1 MGKSIL
7 IKASSYRFSTTKRI
21 FDIAVS
27 LIGFVVLSP
36 IILVISIL
44 IKLTSKGS
52 VFFIQKRIG
61 IRGKSFNIIKFRTMK
76 KSAVLQQWRYKRQN
90 EADGPVFKIWD
101 DPRFTGF
108 GRLLSRTGL
117 DELPQLINVLKGNM
131 SLVGPRPLPVS
142 EANKLTITQRQRHLI
157 KPGLTSLWVIRG
169 AHSLSFAE
177 WMKLDQVYVGKAS
190 FVTDL
195 NILLKTA
202 SIILN
207 SILTLIFTDS
217 SAQVVSHQTKK

>member
-7 IKASSYRFSTTKRI
+7 ESPNSYHFSVTKRI
-21 FDIAVS
+21 FNAGIS
-27 LIGFVVLSP
+27 LVGLILFSP
-36 IILVISIL
+36 LILIISIL

-52 VFFIQKRIG
+52 VFFIQKRTG
-61 IRGKSFNIIKFRTMK
+61 IQGKSFNIIKFRTMK
-76 KSAVLQQWRYKRQN
+76 GAAVSQQWRHQKQN

-131 SLVGPRPLPVS
+131 SLVGPRPLPIS
-142 EANKLTITQRQRHLI
+142 EANKLTTAQRQRHLI
-157 KPGLTSLWVIRG
+157 KPGVTSLWVIRG
-169 AHSLSFAE
+169 AHSLSFVE
-177 WMKLDQVYVGKAS
+177 WMKLDQIYVQEAS

-195 NILLKTA
+195 NILLKTTA
-202 SIILN
+202 IVLN
-207 SILTLIFTDS
+207 SILTLIFANS
-217 SAQVVSHQTKK
+217 SA